1 MTGLGFGRELA
12 AKTNEQHNS
21 RCERGGGCARCR
33 KRHSRAIGD
42 SRGVAPPGL
51 RGARGGGPRR
61 GQDNPEKRR
70 GRRVFLKCEPDR
82 RRTIG
87 TMGQTAA
94 LAHVPVLGCRRQNRS
109 QRGACA
115 LASWRGETMTS
126 EPGAPSSGV
135 ILIVE
140 EEDVLLRLVTA
151 SDLRHAAFEVLEAAN
166 AAETLTVLN
175 TVAVDALISDVN
187 LPGDSNGLGLAQW
200 VQRRRPTP
208 RSS

>member
-1 MTGLGFGRELA
+1 M
-12 AKTNEQHNS
+12 
-21 RCERGGGCARCR
+21 
-33 KRHSRAIGD
+33 
-42 SRGVAPPGL
+42 
-51 RGARGGGPRR
+51 
-61 GQDNPEKRR
+61 
-70 GRRVFLKCEPDR
+70 
-82 RRTIG
+82 
-87 TMGQTAA
+87 A
-94 LAHVPVLGCRRQNRS
+94 LAHAPVLGCRRRS
-109 QRGACA
+109 AGART
-115 LASWRGETMTS
+115 LASWQGETMTS

-140 EEDVLLRLVTA
+140 DDVLLRLITA

-200 VQRRRPTP
+200 AQRRRPTP

>member
-1 MTGLGFGRELA
+1 
-12 AKTNEQHNS
+12 
-21 RCERGGGCARCR
+21 
-33 KRHSRAIGD
+33 
-42 SRGVAPPGL
+42 
-51 RGARGGGPRR
+51 
-61 GQDNPEKRR
+61 
-70 GRRVFLKCEPDR
+70 
-82 RRTIG
+82 
-87 TMGQTAA
+87 
-94 LAHVPVLGCRRQNRS
+94 
-109 QRGACA
+109 
-115 LASWRGETMTS
+115 MTS